1 LPLPCGS
8 RQSHAQRDEFMPDGD
23 IP

>member
-1 LPLPCGS
+1 LPLPCAS